1 MAPTA
6 RLLMTL
12 LLCVAVAS
20 VCGFRGVSVPVARR
34 GHTTIVRMGEKQ
46 RPAYTDKVRGIG
58 GFKVLATLAVL
69 GQLRSQFSSVELR
82 TTTVC
87 PSGLNAER
95 TQRTF
100 ESNDPSYHCLPLAEL
115 ARRFLTD
122 PLVLPGDA
130 AYDPQF
136 IRIEMRGLKQ
146 SSKLTRGD
154 GTPLQL

>member
-1 MAPTA
+1 MAPIT
-6 RLLMTL
+6 RLLFAL
-12 LLCVAVAS
+12 LLCVLAAS
-20 VCGFRGVSVPVARR
+20 VCGLRGVAIR
-34 GHTTIVRMGEKQ
+34 GSTTLLRMSEKN
-46 RPAYTDKVRGIG
+46 RPQYTDKVRGIG

-95 TQRTF
+95 TQRAF
-100 ESNDPSYHCLPLAEL
+100 EANDPSFHCLPLGEL

-136 IRIEMRGLKQ
+136 MRIEMRGLKQ
-146 SSKLTRGD
+146 SSPITRAD
-154 GTPLQL
+154 GSPLQL

>member
-1 MAPTA
+1 MAT
-6 RLLMTL
+6 LQLVVVLL
-12 LLCVAVAS
+12 LLCLAS
-20 VCGFRGVSVPVARR
+20 VCGFLVSLPVATKTGSSRTQR
-34 GHTTIVRMGEKQ
+34 WAEK
-46 RPAYTDKVRGIG
+46 PVYTDKVRGIG

-95 TQRTF
+95 TLAKFQAD
-100 ESNDPSYHCLPLAEL
+100 DPSYHCLPLGEL

-130 AYDPQF
+130 AYDPKLF
-136 IRIEMRGLKQ
+136 RIEMRGLKQ
-146 SSKLTRGD
+146 SAPVTRAD
-154 GTPLQL
+154 GSPLQL

>member
-1 MAPTA
+1 MAPPA
-6 RLLMTL
+6 RLFMTL
-12 LLCVAVAS
+12 LLCVVVAS
-20 VCGFRGVSVPVARR
+20 VFGFRGVSTENIARTATLRMAENKRPV
-34 GHTTIVRMGEKQ
+34 G
-46 RPAYTDKVRGIG
+46 YTDKVRGIG

-95 TQRTF
+95 TQRAF
-100 ESNDPSYHCLPLAEL
+100 ESNDPSYHCLPLGDL

-136 IRIEMRGLKQ
+136 MRIEMRGLKQ
-146 SSKLTRGD
+146 SSKITRAD
-154 GTPLQL
+154 GSPLQL